1 MTHEIRWSG
10 VLVALGCAIGS
21 IGLFALAMGGWLYR
35 RESQRQSSWTPVT
48 AEVLGREVVRRT
60 GRAGTSSRNITYETQ
75 FTVRYQV
82 SGQTLTSR
90 VGIGYGSS
98 RRSVMDQWAE
108 RFPNGTPLL
117 LKYNP
122 RNPVQLMFSDRQAGM
137 AYSGPKSLAM
147 WGGIILGIGA
157 IVWTGGKMAAVTPQR
172 F

>member
-1 MTHEIRWSG
+1 M
-10 VLVALGCAIGS
+10 
-21 IGLFALAMGGWLYR
+21 
-35 RESQRQSSWTPVT
+35 T
-48 AEVLGREVVRRT
+48 AEVLGHEVVRRT
-60 GRAGTSSRNITYETQ
+60 GRAGTSSRNITYETR

-137 AYSGPKSLAM
+137 AHTGPKSLAM

-157 IVWTGGKMAAVTPQR
+157 IAWTSGKKAAA
-172 F
+172 